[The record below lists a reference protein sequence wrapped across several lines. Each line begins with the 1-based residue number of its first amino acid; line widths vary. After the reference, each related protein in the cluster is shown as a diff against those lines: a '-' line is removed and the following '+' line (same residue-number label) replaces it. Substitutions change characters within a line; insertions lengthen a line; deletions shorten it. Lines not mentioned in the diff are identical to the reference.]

1 MIRHNS
7 KLAYSSPLLFAA
19 FTLVLCTIWSWPRRW
34 LISGTPILQL
44 LLHIGDAQNRRVLPF
59 LHLWLLLL
67 VLNSSYTVCATSWL
81 LYGIFTAVCYAAIIL
96 VSLFQFD
103 RASNIARRML
113 RRLLKQLHFIDD
125 KIAFFEIPALEID
138 TDVDGLMVLR
148 GITFSLS
155 TLSFIVH
162 GVEVGIKLSDDLE
175 LAIQTEEVHVKL
187 FRSIDVGDCFANV
200 KGLEHEMTFDQL
212 ESPATDAKGNAVFIE
227 NTPLLRAAAK
237 EADQRSMDDGN
248 DNNSNLLPVRPSLV
262 KMTSRMTDGR
272 PPEDGSAKES
282 FEAMKKLSLDN
293 NWASGKYQSIL
304 KYIRD
309 TNAIQEAREF
319 VKNNAELENENDI
332 RAAICSHLQ
341 QTTSVP
347 HPPRLSIK
355 VTTLQNLMP
364 PHVRRF
370 MHRLPFLLRL
380 LLQPLSYFHP
390 VNISSITASASGKW
404 VDHMLVENIFKDYA
418 ESSSDLRAIKT
429 RIGHWLRHAN
439 FTAELGTITGLA
451 RVPLIPTYDITTE
464 LAVESVLAYRALPAE
479 VSLHQVVS
487 LGGAD
492 ARFAIPSFL
501 LPHHDHLLPP
511 RPAMR
516 EKDNEELV
524 SKAEEAE
531 RAVGSDP
538 KEIQAQHALE
548 QVRNDEANVKISVHA
563 RLPAVLDQS
572 LLDFIAALA
581 KASKIAEFEQLAEE
595 EAEEL
600 AAGTEEEGEKEKRSI
615 KEVTAAIKGKIK
627 GSMKRTL
634 VDNVVNDRWVAKIVG
649 RITKKLEG
657 AMGEAGYSGDI
668 PVRLEAYRTGESE
681 REGEKLLP

>member
-1 MIRHNS
+1 M
-7 KLAYSSPLLFAA
+7 
-19 FTLVLCTIWSWPRRW
+19 
-34 LISGTPILQL
+34 QL
-44 LLHIGDAQNRRVLPF
+44 LLHIGEVQTRRVLPF

-67 VLNSSYTVCATSWL
+67 VLNSSYAVSSTSWL
-81 LYGIFTAVCYAAIIL
+81 LYAIFTALCYTAIVL

-103 RASNIARRML
+103 GASNIARRML

-125 KIAFFEIPALEID
+125 KIAFFDIPALEID

-162 GVEVGIKLSDDLE
+162 GVEVGIKLNDDME
-175 LAIQTEEVHVKL
+175 LAIQTEEVHVRL
-187 FRSIDVGDCFANV
+187 FRGINIGDCFANV
-200 KGLEHEMTFDQL
+200 KGLEHEMTFDRV
-212 ESPATDAKGNAVFIE
+212 ESSADDANEDAVFIE
-227 NTPLLRAAAK
+227 DTPLLRAAAK
-237 EADQRSMDDGN
+237 EADQRSVDHSL
-248 DNNSNLLPVRPSLV
+248 DNSLTVRPSLV
-262 KMTSRMTDGR
+262 TMTSRMTDGR

-293 NWASGKYQSIL
+293 DLASGNYQSIL
-304 KYIRD
+304 KHIHD

-319 VKNNAELENENDI
+319 VKNTADLESDNDI

-364 PHVRRF
+364 PNVRRF

-380 LLQPLSYFHP
+380 LLNPLSYFHP
-390 VNISSITASASGKW
+390 VKISSITASASGKW

-429 RIGHWLRHAN
+429 RIGDWLRHAN

-451 RVPLIPTYDITTE
+451 HVPLIPSYDITTE
-464 LAVESVLAYRALPAE
+464 LAVESVLAHRALPAE

-511 RPAMR
+511 RPAVR
-516 EKDNEELV
+516 EKEDEDNLV
-524 SKAEEAE
+524 SKAEEAD
-531 RAVGSDP
+531 RAGGSNP
-538 KEIQAQHALE
+538 KEIQAKHALD

-572 LLDFIAALA
+572 LLDFVAALA

-595 EAEEL
+595 EAEEQ
-600 AAGTEEEGEKEKRSI
+600 AGTEEEGDKERRSI
-615 KEVTAAIKGKIK
+615 KEVSAAFKSKLK

-634 VDNVVNDRWVAKIVG
+634 VDSVVNDRWVAKIVG